1 MFLMRIKTLLKKTL
15 KSHTKYMHDIPSQC
29 PISVKQSD
37 SPFVSE
43 AAAAAGVGV
52 GGWWLQLR

>member
-29 PISVKQSD
+29 PISVKRSD

-43 AAAAAGVGV
+43 EAAAVGVGV
-52 GGWWLQLR
+52 WLQLR